1 MFTFKC
7 LIDTYQIAWSFEL
20 VKSFHRILFIYQ
32 VESLKMKKSLLV
44 LALAAAFAPT
54 LAFAEAGDWVVRIRA
69 ADVVPDEKS
78 KLGAVSAANGLG
90 AFLGAGS
97 HLTVDSNVIPELD
110 ISYYITKNIA
120 AELILAVGTRHDVA
134 IAGNSLG
141 ALGNQ
146 PLGSVN
152 VLPPTLTGQ
161 WHFNPD
167 QTIDPYLGAG
177 VNYTHSF
184 DNNLA
189 TTAVAPGL
197 PIRIKQNM
205 FGVVGQAG
213 VDFNLPGG
221 WLINADVKYVTMKT
235 KVLVE
240 ATAAGAPGW
249 TKIDSLKINPW
260 VFGIGIGH
268 KF

>member
-1 MFTFKC
+1 
-7 LIDTYQIAWSFEL
+7 
-20 VKSFHRILFIYQ
+20 
-32 VESLKMKKSLLV
+32 MKKSLLV

-54 LAFAEAGDWVVRIRA
+54 LAFAEAGDWVVRVRA
-69 ADVVPDEKS
+69 AHVSPDESS
-78 KLGAVSAANGLG
+78 KLGAVSAGAGLG
-90 AFLGAGS
+90 AVIGPTAKLSVGNN
-97 HLTVDSNVIPELD
+97 TIPELD
-110 ISYYITKNIA
+110 ISYYVTKNVA
-120 AELILAVGTRHDVA
+120 VELILATGTRHDVS
-134 IAGNSLG
+134 IVGNTG

-152 VLPPTLTGQ
+152 LLPPTLTGQ

-184 DNNLA
+184 DRNLA
-189 TTAVAPGL
+189 TTAVVPGL
-197 PIRIKQNM
+197 PIKIKQNM

-213 VDFNLPGG
+213 VDVNLKDG

-235 KVLVE
+235 SVLVD
-240 ATAAGAPGW
+240 AGAGF
-249 TKIDSLKINPW
+249 TKIDNLKINPW
-260 VFGIGIGH
+260 VFGIGIGK